1 MSGVKTAAAATLGL
15 AAAAVPATGWAVAR
29 WGDAE
34 LVRPAVVATAIV
46 WAASLVSL
54 VPVWMT
60 RHADPA
66 RRSSAR
72 LAHLVLRLL
81 LTAGGLAAYLV
92 TLPEPMR
99 RPVGFVALGWYAAGW
114 AVDLWRLKRAESD
127 TPPPAA

>member
-1 MSGVKTAAAATLGL
+1 MGSALALSLGL
-15 AAAAVPATGWAVAR
+15 AAVAVPATGWAVGR

-46 WAASLVSL
+46 WGASLVAL
-54 VPVWMT
+54 LPLWAA
-60 RHADPA
+60 RHADA
-66 RRSSAR
+66 GRRANTR
-72 LAHLVLRLL
+72 LGHVVLRLM

-114 AVDLWRLKRAESD
+114 AIDLWRLKRAESG